1 MRKILFLLYI
11 LFALVSISVAQED
24 EVLKYPPDIPKIEAK
39 TSEFLDKLQPDSTS
53 SFWVFFTDKGIFSYS
68 VYKQAVENCFS
79 QITPKAIQRRKLRGT
94 KELFDF
100 ADIPVN
106 DDYVEQIKGAGV
118 KILSVSKWLNG
129 VSVEASKTQLER
141 ISQFDFVRKIQKSIT
156 FHKRDL
162 FQERE
167 TFFERP
173 KEGFSFLNYGNSS
186 AQLAQIRVPELHQ
199 LGYTGKRVLVC
210 ILDTGFKKDHPVFAK
225 AFDEGRVL
233 GEYDFINHDND
244 TQNEPGDPPTQYNH
258 GTSTWSTLGGEVDG
272 ELYGPAYGADFLLA
286 KTEIVDSEIV
296 AEEYNWVA
304 GIEWAESLG
313 ADVVSSSLG
322 YTDWYKYK
330 DMDGNT
336 AITTKAAD
344 LAVSK
349 GLIVVNAAGN
359 ERQNSWHYIIAP
371 ADGDSVI
378 AAGAVDRNGDLA
390 PFSSVGPTYDGR
402 IKPDVVACGVAT
414 YCAVASGDGFSYLSG
429 TSLSTPLVAGVCALL
444 LEVDSFL
451 TPVQI
456 RDTLWHTSSQAQN
469 PDTLMGYGIVNAIK
483 ASGLKAFILSENR
496 LDFMTLSTANY
507 IPEQTLRID
516 YSGEKPIE
524 WKVSKDTSWAHL
536 LPDSGITPSICTLSV
551 NPKGLDDGIHHT
563 TIQITADSESDSSV
577 SASVEVKL
585 VISGMGKV
593 LVFPNPFKDSLSIYI
608 DKPNSKDKI
617 KIWIFTLAGEPV
629 YDCVVEDDQEF
640 ARISWF
646 GENMEGKE
654 VANGIYLIKIEIN
667 GSSQILKIAKVR

>member
-1 MRKILFLLYI
+1 MRKILFLFYI
-11 LFALVSISVAQED
+11 LFALVSISWAQE
-24 EVLKYPPDIPKIEAK
+24 EAVLRYSPDIPKIETK
-39 TSEFLDKLQPDSTS
+39 TEEFLDQLPSGSTS
-53 SFWVFFTDKGIFSYS
+53 SFWVFFTDKGIFSSS
-68 VYKQAVENCFS
+68 VYKQTIENCYS
-79 QITPKAIQRRKLRGT
+79 QITPKAIQRRRLRGG

-100 ADIPVN
+100 TDIRVN
-106 DDYVEQIKGAGV
+106 NDYMEQIKGAGV

-141 ISQFDFVRKIQKSIT
+141 ISQFNFVRTIQKSVT
-156 FHKRDL
+156 FYKKNL
-162 FQERE
+162 FPEE
-167 TFFERP
+167 KTFFERP
-173 KEGFSFLNYGNSS
+173 KEGFPFLNYGNSF
-186 AQLAQIRVPELHQ
+186 AQLAQIHVPELHR
-199 LGYTGKRVLVC
+199 LGYSGKGVLVC
-210 ILDTGFKKDHPVFAK
+210 ILDTGFKKDHPAFAR

-233 GEYDFINHDND
+233 GEYDFINHDGN
-244 TQNEPGDPPTQYNH
+244 TQNEPGDPPRQHNH

-286 KTEIVDSEIV
+286 KTEKEDSEIV

-322 YTDWYKYK
+322 YSDWYSYQ

-359 ERQNSWHYIIAP
+359 ERQDSWHYIIAP

-378 AAGAVDRNGDLA
+378 AVGAVDRNGDLA

-402 IKPDVVACGVAT
+402 IKPDVCACGVAT
-414 YCAVASGDGFSYLSG
+414 YCAVPENNGFGYLSG

-444 LEVDSFL
+444 LEVDSNL
-451 TPVQI
+451 TPIQI
-456 RDTLWHTSSQAQN
+456 RDSLWYTASQAQN

-483 ASGLKAFILSENR
+483 ASGFKAFILSTNR
-496 LDFMTLSTANY
+496 FNFMTLSNTNFVS
-507 IPEQTLRID
+507 EETLRID

-577 SASVEVKL
+577 SASVEVNLL
-585 VISGMGKV
+585 VSGMGKV

-629 YDCVVEDDQEF
+629 YDCVVEDNQEF
-640 ARISWF
+640 TRISWF
-646 GENMEGKE
+646 GENMEGKK

-667 GSSQILKIAKVR
+667 GSSRILKVAKVR

>member
-1 MRKILFLLYI
+1 MRKTLFLFYI
-11 LFALVSISVAQED
+11 LFALVSISWAQE
-24 EVLKYPPDIPKIEAK
+24 EAVLRSSPDIPKIETK
-39 TSEFLDKLQPDSTS
+39 TEEFLDQLPSGSAS
-53 SFWVFFTDKGIFSYS
+53 SFWVFFTDKGIFSTS
-68 VYKQAVENCFS
+68 LYKKAIEDCYS
-79 QITPKAIQRRKLRGT
+79 QITPKAIQRRRLRGT
-94 KELFDF
+94 KEIFDF

-106 DDYVEQIKGAGV
+106 NDYVEQIKGAGV

-129 VSVEASKTQLER
+129 VSVEATKTQLER
-141 ISQFDFVRKIQKSIT
+141 ISQFDFVRKIQKSAT
-156 FHKRDL
+156 FYKRNL
-162 FQERE
+162 LPEE
-167 TFFERP
+167 KSFFERP

-199 LGYTGKRVLVC
+199 LGYTGKGVLVC
-210 ILDTGFKKDHPVFAK
+210 ILDTGFKKDHPAFAK
-225 AFDEGRVL
+225 AFDERRVL
-233 GEYDFINHDND
+233 GEYDFVNHDNN
-244 TQNEPGDPPTQYNH
+244 TQNEPGDPPTQHNH

-286 KTEIVDSEIV
+286 KTEMVDSEIV

-390 PFSSVGPTYDGR
+390 PFSSVGPTFDGR

-414 YCAVASGDGFSYLSG
+414 YCAVPENNGFGYLSG

-483 ASGLKAFILSENR
+483 ASGLKAFILSANR
-496 LDFMTLSTANY
+496 FDFMTLSTANY
-507 IPEQTLRID
+507 ISEETLRID
-516 YSGEKPIE
+516 YSGGKLIE
-524 WKVSKDTSWAHL
+524 WKVSKDASWAHL

-551 NPKGLDDGIHHT
+551 NSKGLDDGIHHT
-563 TIQITADSESDSSV
+563 IIQITADSEIDSSV
-577 SASVEVKL
+577 SASVEVNLL
-585 VISGMGKV
+585 VSGMGKV
-593 LVFPNPFKDSLSIYI
+593 LVFPNPFKDSLSISI
-608 DKPNSKDKI
+608 DKPNRKDKI
-617 KIWIFTLAGEPV
+617 RIWVFTLAGEPV
-629 YDCVVEDDQEF
+629 YDWIVEDDQEF
-640 ARISWF
+640 ARISWL
-646 GENMEGKE
+646 GKNMEGKE
-654 VANGIYLIKIEIN
+654 VTNGIYLIKIEIN
-667 GSSQILKIAKVR
+667 GSSQILKVAKAK